1 MCTSCETPATT
12 TAADASTG
20 GLAFVVQGMTCGG
33 CATKVAGAVQGV
45 PGVADVAVDVAGG
58 TLSVTG
64 SADEVAIAAA
74 VRAAGYAA
82 VRTA

>member
-1 MCTSCETPATT
+1 MCTSCETPAA
-12 TAADASTG
+12 TAARASTE
-20 GLAFVVQGMTCGG
+20 GLDFVVQGMTCGG
-33 CATKVAGAVQGV
+33 CATKVADAVQGV
-45 PGVADVAVDVAGG
+45 SGVTDVAVDVAGG

-74 VRAAGYAA
+74 VEAAGYAL